1 MAEIRQDDRSGDR
14 DRCPKCLAARAALTD
29 APAPQEGTTPMADKA
44 KELCVGEQT
53 LAEWLDRE
61 EWIKHCH
68 ARKATCPQCGHRWAA
83 PACGPTHAA
92 ICAARRSMPS
102 REAMK

>member
-1 MAEIRQDDRSGDR
+1 M
-14 DRCPKCLAARAALTD
+14 TD
-29 APAPQEGTTPMADKA
+29 WLLDTTNGCWLLVFAW
-44 KELCVGEQT
+44 
-53 LAEWLDRE
+53 WLDRE